1 MEISTIG
8 NTPRSAAASGA
19 ANLSQT
25 FDSFLLL
32 LTTQLQN
39 QDPLDPMDSSEFTKQ
54 LVQFTG
60 VEQSIATNSNLEQL
74 IAMFR
79 ASEFSGAVQYI
90 GKSIEASGAT
100 TALANGAAEW
110 SYAIPGQTSE
120 TTLKIVNDKGLT
132 VFSTPGKIG
141 TGSHGFVWDG
151 NDTAGNP
158 APNGDYTLIV
168 RSIDQ
173 NGDDV
178 DVSINLIGR
187 VTGVQSEAGETQ
199 LTIGGVAVALKDI
212 LSVKE
217 APSGT

>member
-1 MEISTIG
+1 MQTPAVGSTPLLG
-8 NTPRSAAASGA
+8 AASGTA
-19 ANLSQT
+19 SLNQT

-39 QDPLDPMDSSEFTKQ
+39 QDPLDPMDSDKFTSQ

-79 ASEFSGAVQYI
+79 ANEFSGAVQYI
-90 GKSIEASGAT
+90 GKSIEAHGAT
-100 TALANGAAEW
+100 TALANGNAEW

-120 TTLKIVNDKGLT
+120 TTLKVLNDRGLA
-132 VFSTPGKIG
+132 VYSTTGKIG

-151 NDTAGNP
+151 KDSAGNP
-158 APNGDYTLIV
+158 APDGDYTLIV
-168 RSIDQ
+168 RAIDP

>member
-1 MEISTIG
+1 MEIPTIG
-8 NTPRSAAASGA
+8 NTPLSGAASGA
-19 ANLSQT
+19 ASLSQT

-39 QDPLDPMDSSEFTKQ
+39 QDPLDPMDSGEFTQQ

-79 ASEFSGAVQYI
+79 ANEFSGAVQYI
-90 GKSIEASGAT
+90 GKAIEAPGAT
-100 TALANGAAEW
+100 TALVDGNAEW
-110 SYAIPGQTSE
+110 SYSISGQASE
-120 TTLKIVNDKGLT
+120 TTLKVLNDKGLT
-132 VFSTPGKIG
+132 VFSTQGKIG
-141 TGSHGFVWDG
+141 TGTHSFVWDG
-151 NDTAGNP
+151 NDAAGNP
-158 APNGDYTLIV
+158 VADGDYTLSV

-173 NGDDV
+173 NSDDV

-199 LTIGGVAVALKDI
+199 LTIGGIAVALKDI

>member
-1 MEISTIG
+1 MHIPAVGSTPLSG
-8 NTPRSAAASGA
+8 AASGTA
-19 ANLSQT
+19 SLTQT

-39 QDPLDPMDSSEFTKQ
+39 QDPLDPMDSDKFTSQ
-54 LVQFTG
+54 LIQFTG

-74 IAMFR
+74 IAMFH
-79 ASEFSGAVQYI
+79 ANEFSGAVQYI
-90 GKSIEASGAT
+90 GKSIEAHGAT
-100 TALANGAAEW
+100 TALANGNAEW

-120 TTLKIVNDKGLT
+120 TTLKVLNDKGLA
-132 VFSTPGKIG
+132 VFSTTGKIG
-141 TGSHGFVWDG
+141 TGSHNFVWDG
-151 NDTAGNP
+151 KNSAGNP
-158 APNGDYTLIV
+158 VPDGDYTLIV
-168 RSIDQ
+168 RAIDP